1 MDTTGNL
8 GVRLGDDVVH
18 DDQTDQPPD
27 GDRGGPPPATR
38 RSERIR
44 FDRSASATE
53 SMVPRIGVIRGATIM
68 APMTV
73 AVESAAMPAA
83 AMIDASTIR
92 IQNRLDR

>member
-1 MDTTGNL
+1 MTSFTTTKPTSHPMAIA
-8 GVRLGDDVVH
+8 VS
-18 DDQTDQPPD
+18 
-27 GDRGGPPPATR
+27 PPPATR

-92 IQNRLDR
+92 IQNQLDR